1 MKNTKKTIIS
11 ESTFN
16 WLLKILL
23 GKDNAIKLKY
33 FAAIKTNPKLFK
45 LSKELEKTAA
55 EMEQQMKRT
64 HGGLDPSDLKR
75 MRGN

>member
-23 GKDNAIKLKY
+23 GKNNAMKLKY
-33 FAAIKTNPKLFK
+33 FAAIKTNPKLLK

-64 HGGLDPSDLKR
+64 HGDLDPSDLKR